1 MMSRVVALITDH
13 GDMLVGI
20 FPQYWRVDCPFF
32 SDELKLYDTEFSDNL
47 INIYSEF
54 AYSKVTVDYII
65 TA

>member
-47 INIYSEF
+47 INIYIF
-54 AYSKVTVDYII
+54 
-65 TA
+65 